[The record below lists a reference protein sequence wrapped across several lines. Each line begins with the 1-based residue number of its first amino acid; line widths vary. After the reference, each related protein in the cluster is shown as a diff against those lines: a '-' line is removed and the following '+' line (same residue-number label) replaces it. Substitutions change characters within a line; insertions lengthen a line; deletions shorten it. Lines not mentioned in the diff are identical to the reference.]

1 VRVARLTRRSFL
13 KKGLI
18 GGVLLAGAGIGLA
31 KFPGRLTHKPRRP
44 LRVLDER
51 EFATLGAVAAR
62 VIQAPHVDPV
72 EIAHRA
78 DESLVVAVPE
88 VRHDVKQLLT
98 LFENALAGALFDF
111 RFKPFTRLE
120 PAQQDAALLKWR
132 DSRIAVRRTGYV
144 TLRKLAAGYFYCDPA
159 TWHDIGYAGPPSLPT

>member
-1 VRVARLTRRSFL
+1 LQTRRSFL

-18 GGVLLAGAGIGLA
+18 GGLLLAGAGIGLA
-31 KFPGRLTHKPRRP
+31 KFPGRLSHKPRRP

-51 EFATLGAVAAR
+51 EFATLAAVAAR
-62 VIQAPHVDPV
+62 IVLAPSVDPA

-78 DESLVVAVPE
+78 DESLVLAVPE
-88 VRHDVKQLLT
+88 VQHDIKQLLT

-120 PAQQDAALLKWR
+120 PAAQDAALLKWR

-144 TLRKLAAGYFYCDPA
+144 TLRKLATGYFYCDPA
-159 TWHDIGYAGPPSLPT
+159 AWRDIGYAGPPSLPA